1 MNENFI
7 SLFLV
12 AAIALSAP
20 LLFAALGELISE
32 VAGVIN
38 IQLEGMMLMGA
49 FTAMLGAFL
58 SHNLIVGFAAAAIG
72 GLLIA
77 TLHGTICLVFRV
89 NQVVSGVVLN
99 LLALG
104 TTTFGLEAIFGS
116 NFNRSVPT
124 LDKVAIPGLSNLP
137 LIGQAFFNQPIS
149 VYAVFLAVPLLWW
162 LLNRT
167 VIGLAL
173 RATGERP
180 EAADALGVRVLR
192 VRWLALLTCGV
203 LAGVGGGQLILAGLG
218 FFTQNVTAGR
228 GFIALAAVIFGRWS
242 PFGTAAAVLFFA
254 MTDAFQIRAQA
265 LGIHAPY
272 QLLVALPYLAT
283 LIALAGLL
291 RGMRPPAAL
300 ATNYEP
306 E

>member
-1 MNENFI
+1 MNEQFI
-7 SLFLV
+7 SLLLV
-12 AAIALSAP
+12 AAVLLSAP
-20 LLFAALGELISE
+20 LLTAALGELISE

-49 FTAMLGAFL
+49 FTAMVGAFI
-58 SHNLIVGFAAAAIG
+58 SHSIVIGFAAAALG
-72 GLLIA
+72 GLFIA

-104 TTTFGLEAIFGS
+104 ITTFGLEVIFGS

-124 LDKVAIPGLSNLP
+124 LDKVAIPGLSSLP

-162 LLNRT
+162 VLNRT

-180 EAADALGVRVLR
+180 EAADALGVRVQR
-192 VRWLALLTCGV
+192 VRWLALLACGA
-203 LAGVGGGQLILAGLG
+203 LAGLGGAQLTLVGLG

-300 ATNYEP
+300 ATNYETT
-306 E
+306 

>member
-1 MNENFI
+1 MNAQFI
-7 SLFLV
+7 SLLLV
-12 AAIALSAP
+12 AAVAISAP

-49 FTAMLGAFL
+49 FMAMVGAFV
-58 SHNLIVGFAAAAIG
+58 SHRLVVGFVAAALG

-77 TLHGTICLVFRV
+77 TLHGVICLVFRV
-89 NQVVSGVVLN
+89 NQVVSGVILN

-104 TTTFGLEAIFGS
+104 ITSFGLEIIFGS

-124 LDKVAIPGLSNLP
+124 LDKIAIPVLSGLP
-137 LIGQAFFNQPIS
+137 VIGQAVFNQPIS
-149 VYAVFLAVPLLWW
+149 VYAIFLAVPFIWW

-167 VIGLAL
+167 VVGLAL

-180 EAADALGVRVLR
+180 EAADALGLRVLR
-192 VRWLALLTCGV
+192 VRWLALLACGV
-203 LAGVGGGQLILAGLG
+203 LAGLGGGQLILAGLG

-228 GFIALAAVIFGRWS
+228 GFIALAAVIFGRWT
-242 PFGTAAAVLFFA
+242 PFGTAAAVMFFA
-254 MTDAFQIRAQA
+254 TIDALQIRAQA
-265 LGIHAPY
+265 IGIHAPY

-306 E
+306 G

>member
-1 MNENFI
+1 M
-7 SLFLV
+7 V
-12 AAIALSAP
+12 AAVALSAP
-20 LLFAALGELISE
+20 LLFVALGELISE
-32 VAGVIN
+32 IAGVIN

-49 FTAMLGAFL
+49 FTAMLGAFI
-58 SHNLIVGFAAAAIG
+58 SHRIEVGFFAAALG
-72 GLLIA
+72 GVMIA
-77 TLHGTICLVFRV
+77 GLHGVICLVFRV

-104 TTTFGLEAIFGS
+104 VTTFGLEIIFGS

-124 LDKVAIPGLSNLP
+124 LDKVAVPLFSDIPVV
-137 LIGQAFFNQPIS
+137 GQAFFNQPAS
-149 VYAVFLAVPLLWW
+149 VYVAFLAVPLIWW
-162 LLNRT
+162 VLNKT
-167 VIGLAL
+167 VIGLVL

-180 EAADALGVRVLR
+180 EAADALGLRVLR
-192 VRWLALLTCGV
+192 VRWIALLVCGA
-203 LAGVGGGQLILAGLG
+203 LAGLGGAQLILAGLG

-228 GFIALAAVIFGRWS
+228 GFIALAAVIFGRWT

-254 MTDAFQIRAQA
+254 TADAFQIRAQA

-272 QLLVALPYLAT
+272 QLLVALPYLVT

-291 RGMRPPAAL
+291 RGMRAPAAL

-306 E
+306 R

>member
-1 MNENFI
+1 MSEHFI
-7 SLFLV
+7 SLLLV
-12 AAIALSAP
+12 AAVALSAP
-20 LLFAALGELISE
+20 LLFTALGELISE
-32 VAGVIN
+32 TAGVIN

-49 FTAMLGAFL
+49 FTAMLGAFV
-58 SHNLIVGFAAAAIG
+58 SHRIEAGFIAAALG

-77 TLHGTICLVFRV
+77 TVHGVMCLVFRV

-104 TTTFGLEAIFGS
+104 ITTFGLEVIFGS

-124 LDKVAIPGLSNLP
+124 LGKFAIPLLSRLP
-137 LIGQAFFNQPIS
+137 VIGQAFFNQPIS
-149 VYAVFLAVPLLWW
+149 VYLAFLAVPLIWF

-167 VIGLAL
+167 AAGLAL

-180 EAADALGVRVLR
+180 EAADALGLRVLR
-192 VRWLALLTCGV
+192 VRWIALLTCGV
-203 LAGVGGGQLILAGLG
+203 LAGVGGAQLILAGLG

-228 GFIALAAVIFGRWS
+228 GFIALAAVIFGRWT

-283 LIALAGLL
+283 LVALAGLL